1 MLLLCLHSSPS
12 SLGIPS
18 SPELVGNITNPGLL
32 TLRLRTEFP
41 GDTNIRFIVN
51 ITDSMS
57 GSLTDSIPEQFN
69 NYQSNSIVDVTISLP
84 DGGSVSVSIVTYN
97 QYGVSD
103 TLSVSGVF
111 TVQPSEY
118 YTFRVLINN
127 FLLLFSSTT

>member
-1 MLLLCLHSSPS
+1 M

-32 TLRLRTEFP
+32 TLRLHTEFP

-51 ITDSMS
+51 ITDSVS
-57 GSLTDSIPEQFN
+57 GSHIDSVSEQFN
-69 NYQSNSIVDVTISLP
+69 NYQSNSVVDVTISLP

-103 TLSVSGVF
+103 TVSVSGVF
-111 TVQPSEY
+111 TLQPSKSKWY
-118 YTFRVLINN
+118 F
-127 FLLLFSSTT
+127 

>member
-1 MLLLCLHSSPS
+1 M

-51 ITDSMS
+51 ITDSVS
-57 GSLTDSIPEQFN
+57 GSHIDSVSEQFN

-84 DGGSVSVSIVTYN
+84 NGGSVSVSIVTYN
-97 QYGVSD
+97 QYGVSNV
-103 TLSVSGVF
+103 T
-111 TVQPSEY
+111 TVGGIIDVPSSE
-118 YTFRVLINN
+118 IHCM
-127 FLLLFSSTT
+127 SA